1 MKITTKPLS
10 NLVNQ
15 VMELVENTFNQ
26 IQVREQGYTSFNKNI

>member
-1 MKITTKPLS
+1 MKITTKPPS

-26 IQVREQGYTSFNKNI
+26 IQVREQSYTSFDKKI